1 MTESEKKEI
10 ERIQAKIMNTAA
22 IILGCAG
29 IIFVMWIYCI
39 KGPDIDRS
47 LREHAKYT
55 TAYISGIAGRPGR
68 VSVFLIYKHDG
79 KIYKRGVGDY
89 PRIETFS
96 MKPPRA
102 GDSCIV
108 AYDSLNPRYC
118 TIYKD
123 FRREV
128 LSRACSISEQAR
140 LFGNIFWW
148 RLSDCDRDFQCLSPV
163 GVRFRRCNPRGRT
176 WPGLRWSLRSA

>member
-1 MTESEKKEI
+1 MKMTESEKKEI

-22 IILGCAG
+22 IIVGCA
-29 IIFVMWIYCI
+29 ITIFAIWVFFI

-79 KIYKRGVGDY
+79 KIYKRGVGYY

-96 MKPPRA
+96 MKPPRE

-123 FRREV
+123 FRR
-128 LSRACSISEQAR
+128 
-140 LFGNIFWW
+140 
-148 RLSDCDRDFQCLSPV
+148 
-163 GVRFRRCNPRGRT
+163 
-176 WPGLRWSLRSA
+176 

>member
-1 MTESEKKEI
+1 MCNYYISI
-10 ERIQAKIMNTAA
+10 WV
-22 IILGCAG
+22 
-29 IIFVMWIYCI
+29 FFI

-55 TAYISGIAGRPGR
+55 TAYIEKIVRGRGGPH
-68 VSVFLIYKHDG
+68 VTLIFKHDG
-79 KIYKRGVGDY
+79 KIYKRGVRY
-89 PRIETFS
+89 RPRSETFS

-123 FRREV
+123 FRR
-128 LSRACSISEQAR
+128 
-140 LFGNIFWW
+140 
-148 RLSDCDRDFQCLSPV
+148 
-163 GVRFRRCNPRGRT
+163 
-176 WPGLRWSLRSA
+176 

>member
-1 MTESEKKEI
+1 MKMTELEKKEI

-55 TAYISGIAGRPGR
+55 TAYISGIAGRT
-68 VSVFLIYKHDG
+68 Y
-79 KIYKRGVGDY
+79 
-89 PRIETFS
+89 S
-96 MKPPRA
+96 MKPPRE

-123 FRREV
+123 FRR
-128 LSRACSISEQAR
+128 
-140 LFGNIFWW
+140 
-148 RLSDCDRDFQCLSPV
+148 
-163 GVRFRRCNPRGRT
+163 
-176 WPGLRWSLRSA
+176 

>member
-1 MTESEKKEI
+1 MKMTESEKKEY
-10 ERIQAKIMNTAA
+10 ERIQAKIVNKLAIVLGCAA
-22 IILGCAG
+22 II
-29 IIFVMWIYCI
+29 FVIWVFFI

-55 TAYISGIAGRPGR
+55 TAYIEKIAGGR
-68 VSVFLIYKHDG
+68 GGPHVTLIFKHDG
-79 KIYKRGVGDY
+79 KIYRRGVRY
-89 PRIETFS
+89 RPRSETFS

-123 FRREV
+123 FRR
-128 LSRACSISEQAR
+128 
-140 LFGNIFWW
+140 
-148 RLSDCDRDFQCLSPV
+148 
-163 GVRFRRCNPRGRT
+163 
-176 WPGLRWSLRSA
+176 

>member
-1 MTESEKKEI
+1 MKMTESEKKEI

-29 IIFVMWIYCI
+29 VIFVMWIYCI

-55 TAYISGIAGRPGR
+55 TAYIEKIVRGRGGPH
-68 VSVFLIYKHDG
+68 VTLIFKHDG
-79 KIYKRGVGDY
+79 KIYRRGVRY
-89 PRIETFS
+89 RPRSETFS

-123 FRREV
+123 FRR
-128 LSRACSISEQAR
+128 
-140 LFGNIFWW
+140 
-148 RLSDCDRDFQCLSPV
+148 
-163 GVRFRRCNPRGRT
+163 
-176 WPGLRWSLRSA
+176 